1 MYKLRYLDLNH
12 NKVKK
17 CEPIANFNNRPAG
30 HSELFYYLLQG
41 ANHKK
46 NGQEKYNI
54 TSLPNIETLCQRDS
68 EVNDV
73 NGQSQHYFEMIK
85 ISLALLEHSPDN
97 KCMIMQCKLAVL

>member
-1 MYKLRYLDLNH
+1 VNPLRTSITDLQDT
-12 NKVKK
+12 VSYSIT
-17 CEPIANFNNRPAG
+17 CFRVQIT
-30 HSELFYYLLQG
+30 
-41 ANHKK
+41 KK

-97 KCMIMQCKLAVL
+97 KCMIMQCKLALL